1 MNKRTQIE
9 GKVLIYVLG
18 VFIASIILL
27 FGFVVIDK
35 FSSITYD
42 IELLQFRQEV
52 TQEIDIKLSEFRS
65 RETLDLNLPSSF
77 TQACFS
83 NKNGASLAEAQGL
96 DFVSS
101 ILSSTPP
108 VSYNVFLMRNGIIG
122 DLFSVNK
129 LSLSQDFVCFEVVD
143 GSVSFTLVAKGK
155 EGVDII

>member
-1 MNKRTQIE
+1 MNKRAQIE

-101 ILSSTPP
+101 ILSSMPS